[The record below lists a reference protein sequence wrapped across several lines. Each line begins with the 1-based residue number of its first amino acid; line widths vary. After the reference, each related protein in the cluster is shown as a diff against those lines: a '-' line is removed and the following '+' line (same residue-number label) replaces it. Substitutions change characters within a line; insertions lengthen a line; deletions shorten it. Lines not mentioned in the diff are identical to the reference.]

1 MSSLFSSSLGLVKTW
16 NTNCGLQGLV
26 TIGCYMKEALVTGAS
41 VEGLQITRLEAFL
54 GHSEEQEPLN
64 RTQGEPLGVE

>member
-1 MSSLFSSSLGLVKTW
+1 
-16 NTNCGLQGLV
+16 
-26 TIGCYMKEALVTGAS
+26 MKEALVTGAG